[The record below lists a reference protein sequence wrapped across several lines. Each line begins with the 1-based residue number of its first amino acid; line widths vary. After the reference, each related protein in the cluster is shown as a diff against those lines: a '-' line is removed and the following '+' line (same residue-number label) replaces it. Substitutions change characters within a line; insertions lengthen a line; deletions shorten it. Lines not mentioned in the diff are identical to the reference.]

1 MQIIPARYLNRG
13 GRNDSLWLPFHLI
26 SQYLG
31 LNCYS
36 LVLNKRCM
44 LTVDVAPSSGTEQGK
59 EHYCSFLF
67 YYQHVVFQHTN
78 CPKFKMFSQRFSI
91 LLPACWQLCPYVL
104 VKSSACL
111 ILTDPRKIRYMHLY
125 SVSSIQY
132 QGVLMAVQNDLLTDH
147 ANRYYF
153 WYWWIWALSIF
164 CLTLNLKNSALP
176 GIFKRLLACLW
187 KVKVQML
194 FQDKQQYSV
203 AQANILN
210 SLSQVLFEIVDIL
223 SFGSFENVHVCP
235 KPNKMNTHGRINPPR
250 IAAPFEPAWIFLR
263 VVLDKRWKCF
273 KSWNSRC
280 HP

>member
-1 MQIIPARYLNRG
+1 MIY
-13 GRNDSLWLPFHLI
+13 
-26 SQYLG
+26 SQY
-31 LNCYS
+31 
-36 LVLNKRCM
+36 
-44 LTVDVAPSSGTEQGK
+44 
-59 EHYCSFLF
+59 
-67 YYQHVVFQHTN
+67 
-78 CPKFKMFSQRFSI
+78 
-91 LLPACWQLCPYVL
+91 
-104 VKSSACL
+104 
-111 ILTDPRKIRYMHLY
+111 
-125 SVSSIQY
+125 
-132 QGVLMAVQNDLLTDH
+132 H

-235 KPNKMNTHGRINPPR
+235 KNQQNEYTWAYKPPTHRCSLWTSMNFSSSGTWQKMKVLQELKFQVPPIDMHITAFPSVTKNR
-250 IAAPFEPAWIFLR
+250 KNEIRNWLNGTET
-263 VVLDKRWKCF
+263 DGTCKEG
-273 KSWNSRC
+273 
-280 HP
+280 